1 MLLEDAN
8 PELGPNHL
16 DSHVFDETSDIISKC
31 STHLALPLK
40 SS

>member
-16 DSHVFDETSDIISKC
+16 DSHVVDETSDVSSKC
-31 STHLALPLK
+31 RAHLALPLK